1 MENVHILSTSIQSRN
16 WPYLIQNYIAYF
28 HFVLHCSVYSSFHGT
43 CLRSFYNLLT
53 IIFHVFSL
61 FITAIITTPCNHAH
75 SVNSTTFVLS
85 FSFPSW
91 KSTIS
96 PIKHRCRFQK
106 IFHQLIKGFY
116 NFYLVP
122 WFGKMRK
129 IKCIY
134 QVEVSCYCCLM
145 FCIFFNPKVW
155 LEERPYVFI
164 RFSQVYLQLRWLIC
178 LKECF
183 F

>member
-1 MENVHILSTSIQSRN
+1 MMFSDLTLLKLFMYLQPIVFFSKLRVHKCTSGLTSTPKVELFYCCKRWKFIG
-16 WPYLIQNYIAYF
+16 QNKVKI
-28 HFVLHCSVYSSFHGT
+28 C
-43 CLRSFYNLLT
+43 
-53 IIFHVFSL
+53 
-61 FITAIITTPCNHAH
+61 
-75 SVNSTTFVLS
+75 TTFVLS

>member
-1 MENVHILSTSIQSRN
+1 MHKCTSGLTSTPKAELFCCCKRWKFIG
-16 WPYLIQNYIAYF
+16 QNKVKI
-28 HFVLHCSVYSSFHGT
+28 C
-43 CLRSFYNLLT
+43 
-53 IIFHVFSL
+53 
-61 FITAIITTPCNHAH
+61 
-75 SVNSTTFVLS
+75 TTFVLS

-134 QVEVSCYCCLM
+134 QVEVSCYCCLL